1 MKFNFSHFIPQ
12 ITLFFAEKSKENLK
26 FSESKMQW
34 KEESENHFRKT
45 CELKQNFREN
55 NQCNFEK
62 AQVALGTAE
71 QI

>member
-1 MKFNFSHFIPQ
+1 MR
-12 ITLFFAEKSKENLK
+12 
-26 FSESKMQW
+26 W
-34 KEESENHFRKT
+34 KEESEKHFRKT